1 MSFRS
6 YYDPLLIG
14 LGLVTGLA
22 VANHL
27 GNKKRLKDLN
37 ADSEDD
43 SVAAQASAVADD
55 FDDIDEEEEI
65 LDFSDVN
72 NIPEDDEDSS
82 ESDSGMGSSSIDTT
96 AEGDV
101 K

>member
-1 MSFRS
+1 MNFRPC
-6 YYDPLLIG
+6 YDPLLVA
-14 LGLVTGLA
+14 LGLVAGLA
-22 VANHL
+22 VGNHL
-27 GNKKRLKDLN
+27 SNKRKIEKLCGVD
-37 ADSEDD
+37 DD

-55 FDDIDEEEEI
+55 FDDTDEEEEI

-82 ESDSGMGSSSIDTT
+82 ESDSGMGSSSTDTT
-96 AEGDV
+96 IAEGDV

>member
-6 YYDPLLIG
+6 YYDPLLVG
-14 LGLVTGLA
+14 LGLVAGLA
-22 VANHL
+22 VGNHL
-27 GNKKRLKDLN
+27 ANKRRLKDLCN
-37 ADSEDD
+37 LSDD
-43 SVAAQASAVADD
+43 PVAAQAMAADED

>member
-6 YYDPLLIG
+6 YYDPLLVG
-14 LGLVTGLA
+14 LGLVAGLA
-22 VANHL
+22 VGNHL
-27 GNKKRLKDLN
+27 ANKRRLKDLCN
-37 ADSEDD
+37 LSDD
-43 SVAAQASAVADD
+43 PVAAQAMAADED

-72 NIPEDDEDSS
+72 DLPEDDEDPVLAAALEESS
-82 ESDSGMGSSSIDTT
+82 VDPTT